1 MALFDFTFDYTF
13 TGDYTAF
20 IDLISMGCSLTG
32 SIQSGC
38 NDLKQIG
45 GLNKTF
51 YIGNHDQLAAA
62 GIVQDGSG
70 YVYAINFLSYAGLY
84 KFVTKKLTGSAGF
97 DAAVGAGATQINQTV
112 TQKLFKETPTAYA
125 RIEELLNSD
134 VFLVVEDNNGNFKL
148 YGKDNGLTVSALT
161 GNSGAEITADT
172 GILVTFTGA
181 ETALPKF
188 VLKVDANTT
197 RSYLESLVVG

>member
-1 MALFDFTFDYTF
+1 MGLFDYTFDYTF
-13 TGDYTAF
+13 TGDYTSI

-38 NDLKQIG
+38 VDLKQIG
-45 GLNKTF
+45 GLSKTF
-51 YIGNHDQLAAA
+51 YIGNLDDLAAA
-62 GIVQDGSG
+62 GIVSDGSG

-84 KFVTKKLTGSAGF
+84 KFITKKLTGSAGF

-134 VFLVVEDNNGNFKL
+134 VFVIVEDNNGNFKL
-148 YGKDNGLTVSALT
+148 YGKNNGLTVSALT

-181 ETALPKF
+181 ETELPKF
-188 VLKVDANTT
+188 VLKTNANAT
-197 RSYLESLVVG
+197 RQYLESLVVG